1 MMKKN
6 VAVVP
11 TKARFSLIDENLLKS
26 LICTICGM
34 KKLKMCLTEIRKLCI
49 L

>member
-1 MMKKN
+1 MKKN

-26 LICTICGM
+26 LIYNICGL
-34 KKLKMCLTEIRKLCI
+34 KKFEMFLTCICKLCV